1 MCHNWMNPIYLCK
14 GKSNQEGGHISAL
27 MAHWQYAEE
36 SLQQVEFILMTPF
49 LPDVGAALAYLGSAE
64 RPLLDADLQRSY
76 ANDVIS
82 LQNCSSLSS

>member
-1 MCHNWMNPIYLCK
+1 MI
-14 GKSNQEGGHISAL
+14 
-27 MAHWQYAEE
+27 
-36 SLQQVEFILMTPF
+36 PF

-76 ANDVIS
+76 ANDMIS